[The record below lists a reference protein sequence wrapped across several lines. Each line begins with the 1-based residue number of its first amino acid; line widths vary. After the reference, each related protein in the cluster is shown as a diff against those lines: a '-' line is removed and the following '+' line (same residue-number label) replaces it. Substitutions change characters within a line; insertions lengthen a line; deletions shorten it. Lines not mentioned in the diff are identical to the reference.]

1 MSNPENEQRK
11 PSMNGWAVAI
21 LVIIVALI
29 AGAIAYFN
37 VETID
42 KMTGFRPVEE
52 QKVDSAAIAIQ
63 HELIEETENPS
74 IEEYLQFKYDLI
86 EQQRK
91 EIVFKSMPDVV
102 IIDILREHGTAISP
116 SDIVDI
122 YENYPEI
129 YNATKSGARSQQY
142 LDSISKSNKE
152 PDKIPDQAPIDSV
165 INTWNNQPQ

>member
-1 MSNPENEQRK
+1 MSNPENEQRE
-11 PSMNGWAVAI
+11 PRMNGWAVAI

-29 AGAIAYFN
+29 ASTVAYYN

-42 KMTGFRPVEE
+42 EMTGFRPVKE

-122 YENYPEI
+122 YENYPKI

-142 LDSISKSNKE
+142 LDSISKNNKE

-165 INTWNNQPQ
+165 INTWNN

>member
-1 MSNPENEQRK
+1 MSNPNLEQRK
-11 PSMNGWAVAI
+11 PSMNGWAFAI

-29 AGAIAYFN
+29 AGTVVYFN

-63 HELIEETENPS
+63 HELIEEAENPS
-74 IEEYLQFKYDLI
+74 IEEYLQYKYDLI

-142 LDSISKSNKE
+142 LDSISKINRE
-152 PDKIPDQAPIDSV
+152 PDRIPDQAPIDSV
-165 INTWNNQPQ
+165 INTWNN